1 MKSLQP
7 SWSRA
12 RLAFAI
18 TLATCS
24 GTAAAVTFQIGE
36 IEGQF
41 DSNLSVG
48 ASWALRNPD
57 PDLLHDPASDD
68 GRRNFKK
75 GETFSKV
82 LKGIHD
88 LELKYGESG
97 MFVRGKYWYDLE
109 LKDEGRPFKDIEDH
123 NRKEAAQ
130 SSGAELLDAFLYHNY
145 QIGDLPGTT
154 RLGRQVDS
162 INPVDVAAFRR
173 PGAEVK
179 EGLIPVSMLYL
190 SQGITEEVSVEG
202 FYQLEWDQTVIDNC
216 GTFFAPVDVV
226 ADGCEGLDTPS
237 APPFPGPATA
247 TPGTVANGGGIT
259 LVRRRAGQRIR
270 RLLHQLPQP
279 AALLQHAKRDLSW
292 RPEHLQVLHRVPRG
306 YSPLRPE
313 LQHHAQHRHHAGRR
327 DQLSSRHAG
336 ADQPGGSHRNLF
348 RRFGTEPGA
357 VATAWTSTAIPA
369 ALAQD
374 ACCRSSVP
382 PLHGAHCMKC
392 CIADTGPS

>member
-226 ADGCEGLDTPS
+226 ADGCEGLDTPRRHHSQGRRPRRPGRWPMGAALRWYVAELDSEFAAYFINYHSRQPYFSTQS
-237 APPFPGPATA
+237 ATTVGDLSTSKYFIEYLEDIRLYDLSFSTMLNTGTTLAGEISYRPNMPVQISPVDLVATSSGVSA
-247 TPGTVANGGGIT
+247 LSPV
-259 LVRRRAGQRIR
+259 LSQRHGHR
-270 RLLHQLPQP
+270 RLFRQHPHKMP
-279 AALLQHAKRDLSW
+279 AADL
-292 RPEHLQVLHRVPRG
+292 RYRLC
-306 YSPLRPE
+306 
-313 LQHHAQHRHHAGRR
+313 
-327 DQLSSRHAG
+327 
-336 ADQPGGSHRNLF
+336 
-348 RRFGTEPGA
+348 TEP
-357 VATAWTSTAIPA
+357 TA
-369 ALAQD
+369 
-374 ACCRSSVP
+374 
-382 PLHGAHCMKC
+382 
-392 CIADTGPS
+392 